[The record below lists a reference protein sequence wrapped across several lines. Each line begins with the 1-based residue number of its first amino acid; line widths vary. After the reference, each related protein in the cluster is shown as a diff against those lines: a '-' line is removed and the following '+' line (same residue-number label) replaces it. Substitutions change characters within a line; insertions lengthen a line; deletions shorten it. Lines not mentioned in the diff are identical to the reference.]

1 MNKSELGEIMH
12 QHAHEH
18 QHGTSGQTPEQRNAV
33 LTYMLEHN
41 QHHAE
46 ELHELGHQVEGQASD
61 LIHDA
66 VDLFKQSN
74 EKLEAALRILKGQE

>member
-1 MNKSELGEIMH
+1 MH

-18 QHGTSGQTPEQRNAV
+18 THGTGEQTPAQRNAI

-46 ELHELGHQVEGQASD
+46 ELHELGHQTEGEASE
-61 LIHDA
+61 LIHEA
-66 VDLFKQSN
+66 VKLFEASN
-74 EKLEAALRILKGQE
+74 EKLAAALELLKAEA